1 MVKEVY
7 RKVYIPMSN
16 YLLMTLLFSIIN
28 DFDFSSVFSL
38 IPQMSF
44 NLDRTKHAQETIFS
58 KKTRKSLHSNLYFND
73 QIIGRS
79 VSHKHLGL
87 TLDEKLSLTNW
98 INDKTN
104 KTLKGVNVI
113 RKLSTLLPRQSL
125 LTIYKS
131 FIRSH

>member
-1 MVKEVY
+1 
-7 RKVYIPMSN
+7 
-16 YLLMTLLFSIIN
+16 
-28 DFDFSSVFSL
+28 
-38 IPQMSF
+38 MSF
-44 NLDRTKHAQETIFS
+44 NLDRTKHAQEIIFS
-58 KKTRKSLHSNLYFND
+58 RKTRKSLHPNLYIND

-79 VSHKHLGL
+79 VPHKHLGL

-98 INDKTN
+98 INDKTS

-131 FIRSH
+131 FIKSHWDYGDLVPGQSLNKSLSSRIESVQ

>member
-44 NLDRTKHAQETIFS
+44 NLDRTKHAQEIIFS

>member
-44 NLDRTKHAQETIFS
+44 NLDRTKHAQEIIFS

-131 FIRSH
+131 FIRYH